1 MLHGPNSTEV
11 KNLLDYLKETAI
23 GRDPSW
29 FNLSNKEILGW
40 TIIPNVA
47 YSCMQVFGNDV
58 RMLTR
63 CYIEPTA
70 RSKVTVTPH
79 RATGELTPTFKMV
92 KEQLNY
98 AKNMG
103 FNHAFFSTEYNRRN
117 VVKRHASIGGWFG
130 FDIEV
135 LEGRYRT
142 CNGTKALCHQ
152 NIGLYRLSDKPFG
165 LPRVE

>member
-11 KNLLDYLKETAI
+11 KELIDELKRSAK
-23 GRDPSW
+23 GRDSW
-29 FNLSNKEILGW
+29 WFDLSDKEIVGW
-40 TIIPNVA
+40 SILPGVA
-47 YSCMQVFGNDV
+47 YSCMQAFGNDV

-63 CYIEPTA
+63 CYIEPSA
-70 RSKVTVTPH
+70 RSKVTITPH
-79 RATGELTPTFKMV
+79 RATGDLTPTFKMV
-92 KEQLNY
+92 KEQLYY
-98 AKNMG
+98 AELMG

-117 VVKRHASIGGWFG
+117 VIKRHASIGKWFG

-142 CNGTKALCHQ
+142 CDGDKFSCVQ